1 MRQTPMAEFVLD
13 TERLIVPGT
22 EDPDAEEDGC
32 GQVRR
37 GLIDDYWGTLGH
49 RAGGFTLVDSAGKY
63 LMTGDYCRPEL
74 REPLFKALRD
84 LLDMVDP
91 LPAAPAR

>member
-1 MRQTPMAEFVLD
+1 MDEFVID
-13 TERLIVPGT
+13 PARPIVPGT

-37 GLIDDYWGTLGH
+37 GLVDAYWGTLGQQ
-49 RAGGFTLVDSAGKY
+49 AGGFTLVDSAGEY

-84 LLDMVDP
+84 LLDQVDP
-91 LPAAPAR
+91 LPGAAA

>member
-1 MRQTPMAEFVLD
+1 MDQFVID
-13 TERLIVPGT
+13 PERLIVPGT
-22 EDPDAEEDGC
+22 EEPGEPGC

-37 GLIDDYWGTLGH
+37 GLVDDHWGDLGH
-49 RAGGFTLVDSAGKY
+49 AAGGFTLVDSAGEY
-63 LMTGDYCRPEL
+63 LMTGEYCRPEM

-91 LPAAPAR
+91 LPAAPERSNGARP